1 MGDIL
6 RTTMIGFFVGIIG
19 TGIGGSM
26 AFVLRNPSKRFL
38 SAIIGL
44 SSGLMIAIVTFE
56 LLPEAFMLGGTIA
69 AVVGLG
75 VGAVVASFLD
85 GLISRINRISG
96 RKDAKGYVKTGV
108 LLGVGIALH
117 NFPEGLAI
125 GSGFVAQQKLGVGL
139 AIVIALHNMPEG
151 LAMVTPMR
159 VGGVSRMKAFLL
171 TLVAGAPMGLGA
183 YLGALVGKYAFGF
196 IGVCLAFAGG
206 TMLYITFGELLPRGK
221 ELHRGKTSTYFAIL
235 GFMLG
240 ILITKRF

>member
-1 MGDIL
+1 MNDLL
-6 RTTMIGFFVGIIG
+6 RTTLIGLFVGIIG
-19 TGIGGSM
+19 TGVGGSM
-26 AFVLRNPSKRFL
+26 AFVLRNPSQRFL
-38 SAIIGL
+38 SGIIGL

-56 LLPEAFMLGGTIA
+56 LLPEAFMLGGTTTTVIA
-69 AVVGLG
+69 LG
-75 VGAVVASFLD
+75 VGAFVASALD
-85 GLISRINRISG
+85 GLISKVTRRGKNG
-96 RKDAKGYVKTGV
+96 GKGYVKTGI

-159 VGGVSRMKAFLL
+159 VGGYSRMKAFLL
-171 TLVAGAPMGLGA
+171 TLLAGAPMGLGA
-183 YLGALVGKYAFGF
+183 YFGALIGKFAFGF

-206 TMLYITFGELLPRGK
+206 TMLYITFGELLPKGK
-221 ELHRGKTSTYFAIL
+221 ELHRGRTSTYFAIL